1 MLNQFSRTELLYG
14 KEAMER
20 LANARVA
27 IFGLGGVGGYTAEAL
42 ARSGVGTFDLIDDD
56 KVCLTN
62 LNRQIIATRKT
73 VGKQKVEVMRDR
85 ILEINPH
92 ARIHLHN
99 CFYLPDQRDLID
111 FASCTYVVD
120 AVDTVTAKI
129 DIVMAAKEAGVPVIS
144 AMGAGNKIH
153 PELFE
158 VADIYE
164 TSVCP
169 LAKVMRRELKKRKV
183 DSLKVVYSKE
193 KARTPIEDMSI
204 SCKAHCVCPPGVQ
217 RKCTD
222 RRAIPGS
229 TAFTPSVMGLIMAGE
244 IVNDIALGEE
254 NRRKR
259 SEKIINFFSVTSGGM
274 YMSTIIICAIL
285 VVICFGIRSSMKRV
299 SNGCCGTG
307 DDVKKVKAED
317 TDVSHYP
324 YHFEVEVEGMT
335 HAVSAKESGECF

>member
-99 CFYLPDQRDLID
+99 CFYLP
-111 FASCTYVVD
+111 
-120 AVDTVTAKI
+120 
-129 DIVMAAKEAGVPVIS
+129 
-144 AMGAGNKIH
+144 
-153 PELFE
+153 ELFE

-164 TSVCP
+164 SYVCP

-254 NRRKR
+254 NRRK
-259 SEKIINFFSVTSGGM
+259 
-274 YMSTIIICAIL
+274 
-285 VVICFGIRSSMKRV
+285 
-299 SNGCCGTG
+299 
-307 DDVKKVKAED
+307 KK
-317 TDVSHYP
+317 
-324 YHFEVEVEGMT
+324 
-335 HAVSAKESGECF
+335 